1 MIIGTYSIPPVV
13 EESTCKSTEDYEF
26 SDVGDFHIW
35 SAALL
40 PNIPF
45 EQSATTPEYIDTS
58 IFINDAETA
67 LICDT
72 TIMTQNFF
80 TAKYV
85 GRAPL
90 EFYGPKTQ
98 MGREFILICRN
109 GHTDYNSRIFGTEDA
124 VRGYNR
130 DANENVMNPLKN
142 KGV

>member
-1 MIIGTYSIPPVV
+1 M
-13 EESTCKSTEDYEF
+13 
-26 SDVGDFHIW
+26 
-35 SAALL
+35 
-40 PNIPF
+40 
-45 EQSATTPEYIDTS
+45 
-58 IFINDAETA
+58 
-67 LICDT
+67 CDT

-98 MGREFILICRN
+98 MGREFLLVCRN